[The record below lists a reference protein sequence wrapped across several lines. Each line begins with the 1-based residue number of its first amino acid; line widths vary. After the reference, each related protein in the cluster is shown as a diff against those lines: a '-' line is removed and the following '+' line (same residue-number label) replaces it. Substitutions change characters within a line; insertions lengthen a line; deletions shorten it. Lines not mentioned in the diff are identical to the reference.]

1 MDENLQDKLKSLLA
15 NRNLMLGADWAKK
28 REQLDQQ
35 RKEGVFEIDH
45 EVPGTVVENESGRF
59 YLVRQEYPLETPHG
73 IVELGAALDVI
84 PEQLAFSACD
94 AELETFD
101 PNTAVFIDTET
112 TGLAGGTGTTAFLI
126 GVGYFSKDK
135 FVLEQAFM
143 RDFDEEEAMLRYL
156 DTLFANAETVVTF
169 NGKSFDVP
177 LLRTRYITNR
187 LPFRLDALA
196 HFDLIHAA
204 RRIWKM
210 RLKDCS
216 LGNIERT
223 VLGIK
228 RHGDVPSAE
237 IPQMWLDYLHTRDA
251 RQLKRVFYHHSMD
264 ILSLAAL
271 MALMSQSLES
281 ASNAG
286 FEHAEDQL
294 SLTRLHFRG
303 KRFTEAVEHANR
315 LLETETD
322 EFIRRETLE
331 LLAVSCKRLQD
342 WENMSAAWELMRR
355 EFPSYLLPKLEL
367 AKHHEHRT
375 RNIAE
380 ALALCE
386 EIQDRL
392 NPDANAEEEDFD
404 NLQAKALRRRLQRL
418 QRKQAKASPLD
429 PDSGDR
435 TDFLDESED
444 PDESN
449 AETQSDN

>member
-1 MDENLQDKLKSLLA
+1 MGDNLQDKLKSLLA
-15 NRNLMLGADWAKK
+15 NRNLMLGSDWAKK
-28 REQLDQQ
+28 REQIDQQ
-35 RKEGVFEIDH
+35 RKEGLFEIEH

-59 YLVRQEYPLETPHG
+59 YLVRQEYPLETAHG

-84 PEQLAFSACD
+84 PEQIAFSACD
-94 AELETFD
+94 SELETFD

-126 GVGYFSKDK
+126 GVGYFSKDM

-177 LLRTRYITNR
+177 LLRTRYIANR
-187 LPFRLDALA
+187 LPFRFDAIA
-196 HFDLIHAA
+196 HFDLVHAA

-271 MALMSQSLES
+271 MALMSQSLET
-281 ASNAG
+281 AANTG

-303 KRFTEAVEHANR
+303 KRFAEAVEHANR

-322 EFIRRETLE
+322 EFIRREALE
-331 LLAVSCKRLQD
+331 LLAVSYKRLQD
-342 WENMSAAWELMRR
+342 WDNMENAWELMRR

-375 RNIAE
+375 RNISE
-380 ALALCE
+380 ALVLCE
-386 EIQDRL
+386 EIMNRL
-392 NPDANAEEEDFD
+392 NPDSSGEEDDFD
-404 NLQAKALRRRLQRL
+404 NLQTKSLRRRLQRL
-418 QRKQAKASPLD
+418 QRKQTKSSPRD
-429 PDSGDR
+429 PDTDDR
-435 TDFLDESED
+435 TDFLDDAEVLNESD
-444 PDESN
+444 PEIES
-449 AETQSDN
+449 DD